1 MKLSRHSFYAV
12 VWSVAVSLV
21 GYLSHTFLH
30 QSITEVL
37 AVAASV
43 TAAPLFGM
51 VLFDF
56 KAFSRAAAN
65 VSNMVLG
72 RLGHRSFGVGSLCRP
87 HGL

>member
-1 MKLSRHSFYAV
+1 MRKIAIIGCGAVIGLLALSAHFV
-12 VWSVAVSLV
+12 VEHIMGVSMMDFTPFV
-21 GYLSHTFLH
+21 
-30 QSITEVL
+30 
-37 AVAASV
+37 VAAIS
-43 TAAPLFGM
+43 APLFGY

-65 VSNMVLG
+65 VSNIVLG